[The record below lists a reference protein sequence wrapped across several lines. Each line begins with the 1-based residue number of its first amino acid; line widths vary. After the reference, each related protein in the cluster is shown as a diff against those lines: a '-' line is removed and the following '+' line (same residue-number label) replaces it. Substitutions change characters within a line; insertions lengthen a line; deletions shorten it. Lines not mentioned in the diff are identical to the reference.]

1 MEYSIAACGN
11 AMNRTKISQ
20 QGRVRGITRK
30 VGLKKRGPPQRGVY
44 SPPRWLGHGEEFNK
58 WRSSDNTS
66 GSIVQNHTHC
76 KSRSVTVS

>member
-30 VGLKKRGPPQRGVY
+30 VGLKNVVLHK
-44 SPPRWLGHGEEFNK
+44 EA
-58 WRSSDNTS
+58 
-66 GSIVQNHTHC
+66 SIRLQGGLAMARNSINGDLQTILPVA
-76 KSRSVTVS
+76 